1 MLNIALIL
9 TIKSV
14 RIPGADRCSAL
25 RNVMI
30 SMMSSFKRLER
41 NNPPLFAFCVAS
53 YSVLTRCHAPHISL
67 KLKVAALIK
76 YFRKGICRYSEGSG
90 VGRGRVTQHSLSGEA
105 PPPPPPPQDPTS
117 YPFIY
122 NFRQK
127 RYPFCI
133 PSIDKWYPFS
143 HA

>member
-1 MLNIALIL
+1 MSFPGLMLNITLIL
-9 TIKSV
+9 
-14 RIPGADRCSAL
+14 RIPAADRCIAL

-41 NNPPLFAFCVAS
+41 NNPPLFVFCVAS

-76 YFRKGICRYSEGSG
+76 YFRKGICRYPE
-90 VGRGRVTQHSLSGEA
+90 GRGVTQHSLSGEA
-105 PPPPPPPQDPTS
+105 PPQDPTS
-117 YPFIY
+117 HPFIY
-122 NFRQK
+122 NFCQK
-127 RYPFCI
+127 RYLYCI